1 MIFDGGDTG
10 DDGRMD
16 DWNQAQ
22 TSLPALSALLPHQ
35 PGVGVRWAS
44 SSRVLSLLPS
54 VLDNEDIT

>member
-1 MIFDGGDTG
+1 MAVILGMMDGWMTEI
-10 DDGRMD
+10 RRKPPYLL
-16 DWNQAQ
+16 
-22 TSLPALSALLPHQ
+22 SLRCFLAR